1 MQALISLV
9 AGSRGKMRFFFS
21 AVGGE
26 MRLVVEDGGRTE
38 GLRKNRFEIIAV
50 EKEGK
55 TKRET

>member
-1 MQALISLV
+1 
-9 AGSRGKMRFFFS
+9 MRFFFS